1 VIDLVSG
8 QTNGVI
14 NTLNGTGDEV
24 DGGMGSLRVIGDPD
38 PIGDLCSNASRNQ
51 VTMGGKNIGD
61 LLKAPGVTWGSFM
74 GGFNLSIVNSN
85 GTTGCDRSSAGL
97 AGTTA
102 DYIPHHSLFNYWAST
117 ANLAHTRPASLAE
130 IGNDGPAN
138 HELRHSRFLHPR

>member
-38 PIGDLCSNASRNQ
+38 PIGDVCSNASRNQ

-85 GTTGCDRSSAGL
+85 GTTGCNRSSAGRP
-97 AGTTA
+97 ARPPTTFRTTA
-102 DYIPHHSLFNYWAST
+102 FSL
-117 ANLAHTRPASLAE
+117 L
-130 IGNDGPAN
+130 G
-138 HELRHSRFLHPR
+138 LHRESGAYSPSVAGRDRQRRAGEP